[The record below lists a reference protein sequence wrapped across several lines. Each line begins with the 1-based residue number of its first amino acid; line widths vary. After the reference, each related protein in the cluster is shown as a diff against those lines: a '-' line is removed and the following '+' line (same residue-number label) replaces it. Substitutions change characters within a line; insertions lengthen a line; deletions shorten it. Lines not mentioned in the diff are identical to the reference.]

1 MKKVLEQAEQ
11 LAGSILDSE
20 EFLSMRLAE
29 QAATRD
35 EEATRLIADFIE
47 KRQRVENLLSE
58 NNLDQGELAS
68 AGDEMEAAQKKMNS
82 HPMIQAMQSARA
94 EFTNMM
100 NQVNTLIRFV
110 VTGETEQPQSGC
122 SGSCDSCSGCGH

>member
-1 MKKVLEQAEQ
+1 MKKVLEHAEQ
-11 LAGSILDSE
+11 LAGSILDSK
-20 EFLSMRLAE
+20 EFISMRLAE

-47 KRQRVENLLSE
+47 KRQRVENLLSD

-68 AGDEMEAAQKKMNS
+68 AGDEMEAAQKKMND
-82 HPMIQAMQSARA
+82 HPMIQAMQSART

-100 NQVNTLIRFV
+100 NQVNALIRFV
-110 VTGETEQPQSGC
+110 VTGESQQPQSGC
-122 SGSCDSCSGCGH
+122 SGSCDSCSGCEH

>member
-20 EFLSMRLAE
+20 EFIRMRIAE
-29 QAATRD
+29 QAVTKD

-47 KRQRVENLLSE
+47 KRQRVENLLSS
-58 NNLDQGELAS
+58 NNLDKGELSSAS
-68 AGDEMEAAQKKMNS
+68 DDMDASQKKMNDY
-82 HPMIQAMQSARA
+82 PMIKAMQTARA
-94 EFTNMM
+94 DFTNMM

-110 VTGETEQPQSGC
+110 VTGESEQPQSGC
-122 SGSCDSCSGCGH
+122 SGSCDGCSGCSH

>member
-1 MKKVLEQAEQ
+1 MKKVLEQAEA

-20 EFLSMRLAE
+20 EFIRMRLAE

-58 NNLDQGELAS
+58 NNLDKDELTSAS
-68 AGDEMEAAQKKMNS
+68 DEMEAAQKTMNDY
-82 HPMIQAMQSARA
+82 PMIQAMQTARA

-122 SGSCDSCSGCGH
+122 SGSCDSCGGCGH

>member
-20 EFLSMRLAE
+20 EFIRMRIAE
-29 QAATRD
+29 QAVTKD

-47 KRQRVENLLSE
+47 KRQRVENLLSS
-58 NNLDQGELAS
+58 NNLDKGELSSAS
-68 AGDEMEAAQKKMNS
+68 DDMDASQKKMNDY
-82 HPMIQAMQSARA
+82 PMIKAMQTARA
-94 EFTNMM
+94 DFTNMM

-122 SGSCDSCSGCGH
+122 SGSCDGCSGCSH

>member
-20 EFLSMRLAE
+20 EFIRMRLAE
-29 QAATRD
+29 QAVTKD

-47 KRQRVENLLSE
+47 KRQRVENLLSS
-58 NNLDQGELAS
+58 NNLDKGELSSAS
-68 AGDEMEAAQKKMNS
+68 DDMDASQKKMNDY
-82 HPMIQAMQSARA
+82 PMIKAMQTARA
-94 EFTNMM
+94 DFTNMM

-110 VTGETEQPQSGC
+110 VTGESEQPQSGC
-122 SGSCDSCSGCGH
+122 SGSCDGCSGCSH

>member
-20 EFLSMRLAE
+20 QFIRMRLAE
-29 QAATRD
+29 QAVTRD

-47 KRQRVENLLSE
+47 KRQRVENLLSQ
-58 NNLDQGELAS
+58 NNLDQGELAA
-68 AGDEMEAAQKKMNS
+68 AGDDMDAAQKKMNDC
-82 HPMIQAMQSARA
+82 PMIQAMQSART

-100 NQVNTLIRFV
+100 NQVNALIRFV
-110 VTGETEQPQSGC
+110 VTGESEQPQSGC
-122 SGSCDSCSGCGH
+122 SGSCDSCSGCAH